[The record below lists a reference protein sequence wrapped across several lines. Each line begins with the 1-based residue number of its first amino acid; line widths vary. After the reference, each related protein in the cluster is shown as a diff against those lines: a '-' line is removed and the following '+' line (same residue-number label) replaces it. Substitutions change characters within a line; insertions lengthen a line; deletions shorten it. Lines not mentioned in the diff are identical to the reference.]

1 MVGDDLPPQAE
12 VVALYK
18 TNNIP
23 RMRLYDPNPAA
34 LEALRGSNIKL
45 LLGVPNE
52 NLQYIALS
60 QANANAWVQN
70 NVRNYAN
77 VKFKYIAVG
86 NEVKPSDSFAQ
97 FLVPAMRNIQEA
109 ISLAGL
115 AKKIKVSTAIDTGVL
130 GETFPPSIGSFNGN
144 TQDIRLD
151 YAVFTAPS
159 VVVQDGNFGY
169 RNLFDAM
176 LDGVYAALEKAGGG
190 SLKVVISETGWPSA
204 AGTATTI
211 DNARTFIS
219 NLIQHV
225 KEGTPRRPG
234 RPIETYIF
242 AMFDENRK
250 TPELE
255 KHWGLFSPT
264 KQTKYQISFN

>member
-77 VKFKYIAVG
+77 VKLKYIAVG
-86 NEVKPSDSFAQ
+86 NEVKRSDSFAQ

-115 AKKIKVSTAIDTGVL
+115 AKKIKVSTAIDTGVFWRDL
-130 GETFPPSIGSFNGN
+130 SSF
-144 TQDIRLD
+144 DR
-151 YAVFTAPS
+151 
-159 VVVQDGNFGY
+159 
-169 RNLFDAM
+169 
-176 LDGVYAALEKAGGG
+176 
-190 SLKVVISETGWPSA
+190 
-204 AGTATTI
+204 
-211 DNARTFIS
+211 
-219 NLIQHV
+219 LIQV
-225 KEGTPRRPG
+225 
-234 RPIETYIF
+234 
-242 AMFDENRK
+242 
-250 TPELE
+250 
-255 KHWGLFSPT
+255 
-264 KQTKYQISFN
+264 

>member
-18 TNNIP
+18 KNNIP

-52 NLQYIALS
+52 NLQYIASS
-60 QANANAWVQN
+60 QANANAWIQN

-77 VKFKYIAVG
+77 VKFKYIAVA

-97 FLVPAMRNIQEA
+97 FLVPAMRKIQKA

-130 GETFPPSIGSFNGN
+130 GETFPPSIGSFKSEY
-144 TQDIRLD
+144 DALLHPIIRFL
-151 YAVFTAPS
+151 
-159 VVVQDGNFGY
+159 
-169 RNLFDAM
+169 
-176 LDGVYAALEKAGGG
+176 
-190 SLKVVISETGWPSA
+190 
-204 AGTATTI
+204 
-211 DNARTFIS
+211 
-219 NLIQHV
+219 
-225 KEGTPRRPG
+225 
-234 RPIETYIF
+234 
-242 AMFDENRK
+242 
-250 TPELE
+250 
-255 KHWGLFSPT
+255 
-264 KQTKYQISFN
+264 

>member
-12 VVALYK
+12 VVSLYK

-45 LLGVPNE
+45 LLGPSHRKCMVPK
-52 NLQYIALS
+52 
-60 QANANAWVQN
+60 

-97 FLVPAMRNIQEA
+97 FLVPAMQKLQKA

-115 AKKIKVSTAIDTGVL
+115 ANKIKVLTAIDTGVL
-130 GETFPPSIGSFNGN
+130 GGTFPPSIGSFKSEYNALLHPIIRFLVNHQSPLLVNLYPYFAYCGN

-151 YAVFTAPS
+151 YALFTAPS

-211 DNARTFIS
+211 DNARTY
-219 NLIQHV
+219 
-225 KEGTPRRPG
+225 RR
-234 RPIETYIF
+234 
-242 AMFDENRK
+242 NRK
-250 TPELE
+250 RGLVYLSE
-255 KHWGLFSPT
+255 K
-264 KQTKYQISFN
+264 